1 MKWIIVLFLVFSFA
15 ATRQIQAERIITF
28 PLMPTSAFRKALVAS
43 IRLSGASVTYQKLS
57 LQLARLDYLRY
68 HSAAHVFG
76 ATVYQLLGNRG
87 IVVCDDRF
95 VFGCFHGFSIVAVK
109 DKGVAA
115 IPKLI
120 AACRGQTGK
129 ARGSCLH
136 GIGHGLGEYFGPDR
150 LDEQFDL
157 CASVDKGNAEKGCPG
172 GVIMQYFE
180 YYSRVSMGPP
190 SVELAY
196 RPFDRAKPYGPCPIL
211 RAKFQ
216 RVCYFTLPGWWW
228 NVIAADASAVA
239 DLCQRIENI
248 QHRDSCFEGSGV
260 MIAQQTKDNREETV
274 RLCHMMSAVEAERRC
289 RSAAAAEFWL
299 HPESHQKAFTV
310 CEGLSSTEEKK
321 CLHDAHIVEN
331 N

>member
-1 MKWIIVLFLVFSFA
+1 MKWIIMLFLVFGFA

-28 PLMPTSAFRKALVAS
+28 PLVPTSTFRKALVIS
-43 IRLSGASVTYQKLS
+43 VRLSGATVTYQKLS

-68 HSAAHVFG
+68 HSLAHVFG

-87 IVVCDDRF
+87 IVVCDDKF
-95 VFGCFHGFSIVAVK
+95 IFGCFHGFSIVAVK
-109 DKGVAA
+109 DKGVAV
-115 IPKLI
+115 IPKLM
-120 AACRGQTGK
+120 AACRRQTGK

-150 LDEQFDL
+150 LDEQLDV
-157 CASVDKGNAEKGCPG
+157 CTHVDEGNAEKGCPG

-196 RPFDRAKPYGPCPIL
+196 RPFDPTKTYGPCPTL

-228 NVIAADASAVA
+228 NVVAADASVIGE
-239 DLCQRIENI
+239 LCFKIKNI
-248 QHRDSCFEGSGV
+248 QHRESCFEGSGV
-260 MIAQQTKDNREETV
+260 MIAQVTKDNRDETV
-274 RLCHMMSAVEAERRC
+274 GLCQKMTSVGGELRC
-289 RSAAAAEFWL
+289 RTAAAAEFWL
-299 HPESHQKAFTV
+299 HPESHEKAFTV
-310 CEGLSSTEEKK
+310 CDGFSSVLQTK
-321 CLHDAHIVEN
+321 CLNDAHIL
-331 N
+331 